1 MIWFYLTLIHSS
13 NCRIQLNV
21 DTIYLFLLYY
31 WIIFLAI
38 VATYFF
44 IFLPMQYSKALT
56 APLKW
61 NDLNLSYKNGSFC
74 YKSK

>member
-44 IFLPMQYSKALT
+44 IFLPYAVFKSPHC
-56 APLKW
+56 PLKV
-61 NDLNLSYKNGSFC
+61 K
-74 YKSK
+74 